1 MKNEN
6 KQVIPIPLKN
16 ESFFGSCD
24 CPAHTLESI
33 VPTSPVRVVPVAGA
47 S

>member
-6 KQVIPIPLKN
+6 RQVIPIPFRI
-16 ESFFGSCD
+16 ESFFGPCD
-24 CPAHTLESI
+24 SPTHTLESI